1 MVHDRETGKPKGFG
15 FCEYIDVQTA
25 ENAQK
30 TLNGYEINGRQLR
43 VDSATG
49 GERSADEV
57 EQFQLALAGH
67 QEESPYGP
75 EPETGKAPEAI
86 ARTMASMPPERMFEL
101 MRNMKETVLTNP
113 TMAKQLL
120 NDNPQL
126 AYALLQVIINN
137 FYNKL
142 IKLIY
147 KGTSCYESC

>member
-1 MVHDRETGKPKGFG
+1 M
-15 FCEYIDVQTA
+15 
-25 ENAQK
+25 
-30 TLNGYEINGRQLR
+30 R

-57 EQFQLALAGH
+57 QQFQLALAGH
-67 QEESPYGP
+67 HEESPYGP

-86 ARTMASMPPERMFEL
+86 ARTMASMPPEKMFEL

-126 AYALLQVIINN
+126 AYALLQVIINLN
-137 FYNKL
+137 
-142 IKLIY
+142 
-147 KGTSCYESC
+147 